1 MKKVLSVLCMA
12 LLAGGMIFTSCTKN
26 FTITVNSN
34 NDAWGTV
41 SGAGSYA
48 DGATATLTA
57 TPKEGYLF
65 VKWQDGNTDNPRTI
79 TVTADATYTAYFEAI
94 PTPPPANPGV
104 KVTFNT
110 DNYEAGAYSGSYNAN
125 YHAWQVI
132 AAKTNGDYP
141 YTDVAMYTGTSTGS
155 HTDQATDNGQFAQE
169 SEFGWVEYYLEGYV
183 YFQDAPDTH
192 YGDWWAK
199 NATVKVT
206 DFDATSLKMT
216 ANVNAAMFD
225 VIGAFGEGGTGL
237 AAAPT
242 VPMVVDMTSIN
253 LQSAKGFT
261 PKTHKGGKLVA
272 AR

>member
-41 SGAGSYA
+41 TGTGTYA

-57 TPKEGYLF
+57 TPNAGYEF
-65 VKWQDGNTDNPRTI
+65 EKWQDGNTENPRTI
-79 TVTADATYTAYFEAI
+79 TVSADETYTAYFKAV
-94 PTPPPANPGV
+94 TPGV
-104 KVTFNT
+104 KVAFNT
-110 DNYEAGAYSGSYNAN
+110 DNYEAGAYSGAYNAN
-125 YHAWQVI
+125 YHAWQVV
-132 AAKTNGDYP
+132 AAKTDGDYP

-155 HTDQATDNGQFAQE
+155 HTDQAADNGQFAQE
-169 SEFGWVEYYLEGYV
+169 SDFGWVEYYLEGYV
-183 YFQDAPDTH
+183 YFEDAPDTH

-206 DFDATSLKMT
+206 AFDATSLKMT

-261 PKTHKGGKLVA
+261 PKNHKGGKLVA

>member
-1 MKKVLSVLCMA
+1 MKRFLSLICMA
-12 LLAGGMIFTSCTKN
+12 ILAGGMIFTACTKQY
-26 FTITVNSN
+26 TITVRAN
-34 NDAWGTV
+34 NDTYGTV
-41 SGAGSYA
+41 TGGGNYAEGAEVV
-48 DGATATLTA
+48 LTA
-57 TPKEGYLF
+57 TPNEGYVF
-65 VKWQDGNTDNPRTI
+65 VKWDDGVTVNPRTI
-79 TVTADATYTAYFEAI
+79 TVTASAAYTAVFEAI
-94 PTPPPANPGV
+94 PAGPSV
-104 KVTFNT
+104 KVTFNN

-125 YHAWQVI
+125 YHAWQVV
-132 AAKTNGDYP
+132 AAKTNGEYP

-155 HTDQATDNGQFAQE
+155 HTDQAADNGQFAQE
-169 SEFGWVEYYLEGYV
+169 SDFGWVEYYLEGYV

-199 NATVKVT
+199 NATVNVT

-261 PKTHKGGKLVA
+261 PKNHKGGKLVA

>member
-26 FTITVNSN
+26 FTIKVKSN

-41 SGAGSYA
+41 AGGGSYA

-57 TPKEGYLF
+57 SPKDGYMF
-65 VKWQDGNTDNPRTI
+65 VKWNDGDKTNPRTI
-79 TVTADATYTAYFEAI
+79 TVNADAEYTAFFEAI
-94 PTPPPANPGV
+94 PVTPGV

-110 DNYEAGAYSGSYNAN
+110 DNYEAGAYSGSYAQNYNA
-125 YHAWQVI
+125 WRVV
-132 AAKTNGDYP
+132 AAKTDGDYP

-155 HTDQATDNGQFAQE
+155 HTDQAADNGQFAQE
-169 SEFGWVEYYLEGYV
+169 SDFGWVEYYLEGYV
-183 YFQDAPDTH
+183 YFEDAPDTH

-206 DFDATSLKMT
+206 AFDATSLKMT

-261 PKTHKGGKLVA
+261 PKNHKGGKLVA

>member
-26 FTITVNSN
+26 WTVTVKAN

-41 SGAGSYA
+41 VGGGSYA
-48 DGATATLTA
+48 DGTEATLTA
-57 TPKEGYLF
+57 TPKDGYSF
-65 VKWQDGNTDNPRTI
+65 VTWDDGVKDNPRKV
-79 TVTADATYTAYFEAI
+79 TVTANVTYTAIFEAI
-94 PTPPPANPGV
+94 PAGPSV
-104 KVTFNT
+104 KVTFNN

-125 YHAWQVI
+125 YHAWQVV
-132 AAKTNGDYP
+132 AAKTNGEYP
-141 YTDVAMYTGTSTGS
+141 YTDVAMFTGTSTGS
-155 HTDQATDNGQFAQE
+155 HTDQATSDGQFGQE
-169 SEFGWVEYYLEGYV
+169 SDFGWVEYYLEGYV

-199 NATVKVT
+199 NATVNVT

-261 PKTHKGGKLVA
+261 PKNHKGGKLVA